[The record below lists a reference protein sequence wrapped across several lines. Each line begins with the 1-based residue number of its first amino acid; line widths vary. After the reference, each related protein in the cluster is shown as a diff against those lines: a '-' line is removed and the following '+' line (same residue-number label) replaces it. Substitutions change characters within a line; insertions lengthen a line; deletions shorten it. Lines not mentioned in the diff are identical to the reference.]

1 MRKFKRAVTDCE
13 TTVEIR
19 EDKPGIMNLLTIMSV
34 MTGESMES
42 LAERYR
48 DGGYAKFKQ
57 AVGESVV
64 EKLRPLRE
72 EYARLMQDKGYLMQ
86 VAKDGAEKARYL
98 ARKTVSKV
106 KRKIGLVELK

>member
-1 MRKFKRAVTDCE
+1 
-13 TTVEIR
+13 
-19 EDKPGIMNLLTIMSV
+19 
-34 MTGESMES
+34 MTSESMES

-64 EKLRPLRE
+64 EKLRPIRE
-72 EYARLMQDKGYLMQ
+72 EYNRLMQDKAYLMQ
-86 VAKDGAEKARYL
+86 VAKEGSEKASYL
-98 ARKTVSKV
+98 ARKTIAKV